1 MAGIYI
7 HLPYCHAKC
16 AYCDFYSTPD
26 TSTMAQ
32 LPAAIAREW
41 QARSAELDGER
52 VDTIYFG
59 GGTPSML
66 QPAMLDSLLGIM
78 PAEEASEI
86 TIEVNPEDVSEEFAR
101 WLAHSPFNRVSMGIQ
116 SLDDDELKAVGRR
129 HTALQAIEA
138 ARRLRNAGIM
148 NLSLDLIFGLPGQTL
163 ESWER
168 SLRGVLDLRPT
179 HLSAYSLMVEPGTR
193 IYARMNTGKLTLPSQ
208 QLNAEMYRRL
218 CTVSAGYGME
228 HYEISNFALPGH
240 RSKHNSAYWN
250 LTPYL
255 GLGPSAHSFTQGIRS
270 YNSKSVKDYIAN
282 PLARTVEHL
291 NTNEHIDEYL
301 LIRLRTL
308 EGLDTKEFRK
318 LFGAKET
325 EQLLK
330 RAAADIR
337 SGRLEAS
344 DNYLRIPRQ
353 HWLVS
358 DPIIIGLMCDQS

>member
-32 LPAAIAREW
+32 LPAAIVREW
-41 QARSAELDGER
+41 QARAAELDGER

-66 QPAMLDSLLGIM
+66 RPDMLESLLGM
-78 PAEEASEI
+78 LPVDQASEI
-86 TIEVNPEDVSEEFAR
+86 TIEVNPEDVTEEFAR
-101 WLAHSPFNRVSMGIQ
+101 WLAQSPFNRVSMGIQ
-116 SLDDDELKAVGRR
+116 SLDDAELKAVGRR
-129 HTALQAIEA
+129 HTARQAVET
-138 ARRLRNAGIM
+138 ARRLRNAGIE
-148 NLSLDLIFGLPGQTL
+148 NFSLDLIFGLPDQTL
-163 ESWER
+163 ESWKR
-168 SLRGVLDLRPT
+168 SLRGVLELRPA

-193 IYARMNTGKLTLPSQ
+193 IYARMNAGKLTLPTQ
-208 QLNAEMYRRL
+208 QINAEMYERL
-218 CTVSAGYGME
+218 CAITAEYGME

-255 GLGPSAHSFTQGIRS
+255 GLGPSAHSFTQGVRS
-270 YNSKSVKDYIAN
+270 YNPKSVKDYIAN
-282 PLARTVEHL
+282 PLDHAVEHL
-291 NTNEHIDEYL
+291 SLSEHIDEYL

-308 EGLDTKEFRK
+308 EGLNIEKFRSM
-318 LFGAKET
+318 FGDKET
-325 EQLLK
+325 ERLVK

-337 SGRLEAS
+337 SGRLDFS
-344 DNYLRIPRQ
+344 DNRLRIPQ
-353 HWLVS
+353 KHWLVS
-358 DPIIIGLMCDQS
+358 DPIIVDMMCD